1 MNLALR
7 TLATTVVGLVV
18 LGALLFVPAGTLAYG
33 PGWAF
38 IVVFTLLTNGI
49 GVYLALEDPELL
61 QRRMRGGPTAE
72 TRPVQCV
79 LIAVIAVAV
88 LATPVVAALD
98 WRLDWSRAPVAVIV
112 LGDVLVA
119 LGLAVTFVVLLQN
132 RYAASAIRIMAGQT
146 LVSTGLYG
154 VVRHPMYLGALIL
167 VIGEPLAL
175 GSYWGLLVLLVVV
188 PALALRIADE
198 EDMLANE
205 LPGYRDYR
213 HAVRYRLVPGIW

>member
-7 TLATTVVGLVV
+7 TLATTVVGLIV

-49 GVYLALEDPELL
+49 GVYLALKDPELL
-61 QRRMRGGPTAE
+61 ERRMRGGPTAE
-72 TRPVQCV
+72 TRSVQRV

-98 WRLDWSRAPVAVIV
+98 WRLGWSRAPVAVIV

-119 LGLAVTFVVLLQN
+119 LGLALTFVVLLQN

>member
-7 TLATTVVGLVV
+7 TLATTVVGLIV

-38 IVVFTLLTNGI
+38 IVVFSAIANGI
-49 GVYLALEDPELL
+49 GVYLALKDPELL
-61 QRRMRGGPTAE
+61 ERRMRGGPTAE
-72 TRPVQCV
+72 TRPVQRV
-79 LIAVIAVAV
+79 LIVVIAVAV

-98 WRLDWSRAPVAVIV
+98 WRLGWSRAPVAVIV

-167 VIGEPLAL
+167 MIGEPLAL
-175 GSYWGLLVLLVVV
+175 GSDWGLLALLAVV

-213 HAVRYRLVPGIW
+213 RAVRYRLVPGIW